1 MIKITDHVFVETKYL
16 GANVGCVITEQ
27 GPVLIDTPM
36 LPEEARDLHHQLRQ
50 LSDSDIA
57 YIIYTHQHFDHV
69 IGSAFLTRRTIAYSG
84 AISGIKYLETSLAN
98 DITLFFPDLY
108 EEKKEIFDN
117 LEIVLPQIT
126 FSSELKLYMGDR
138 TLELIFVGG
147 HSSASIVIYVPE
159 DRVVFCGDNVV
170 TGILPVTANCR
181 FGPWIEM
188 LRRVEEMEVDTIVP
202 GHGDIGGKELARNM
216 RFYFEGMRDRVRS
229 LLDDGSTME
238 EVLQRID
245 LTDCLPVPPSE
256 LLTQQVAFDI
266 SRMYDQI
273 KKGLL

>member
-1 MIKITDHVFVETKYL
+1 MIKVTDHVFVETKYL

-36 LPEEARDLHHQLRQ
+36 LPEEASELREQLGQ

-69 IGSAFLTRRTIAYSG
+69 MGSAFLTRRTIAYNG

-98 DITLFFPDLY
+98 DITMFFPDLY
-108 EEKKEIFDN
+108 EEKKDIFDN
-117 LEIVLPQIT
+117 LEIILPQIT
-126 FSSELKLYMGDR
+126 FSNELKLYMGDR
-138 TLELIFVGG
+138 TLELSFVGG

-202 GHGDIGGKELARNM
+202 GHGDIGGKELTRNM

-229 LLDDGSTME
+229 LLDVGATKE

-245 LTDCLPVPPSE
+245 LTDCLPIPPGEWVS
-256 LLTQQVAFDI
+256 QQVAFDI
-266 SRMYDQI
+266 SRMFDEI
-273 KKGLL
+273 KKGFL